1 MKLIQSARAAALLLV
16 AALAACAD
24 APTAAVATAESGTA
38 ALNTYPAPVPS
49 VSNSGGQ
56 ALVSWSA
63 LPDATS
69 YDVVLEISWTYSN
82 RGTGEY
88 DSGVDTVPV
97 GSTTGTSLLHA
108 VGYTGVSF
116 CSTTYG
122 YEIYRERYRY
132 RVTANFAGGTST
144 ATVFAPVADC

>member
-1 MKLIQSARAAALLLV
+1 VKLIRLTRTAALLLV

-24 APTAAVATAESGTA
+24 APTAPVATAEPGEA

-56 ALVSWSA
+56 PLVSWGA
-63 LPDATS
+63 LAGATS
-69 YDVVLEISWTYSN
+69 YDVTLDISWTYSN
-82 RGTGEY
+82 RGTGEW
-88 DSGVDTVPV
+88 DSGTDTSEV

-108 VGYTGVSF
+108 IPYTGVTYCHRS
-116 CSTTYG
+116 YG
-122 YEIYRERYRY
+122 YETYRESWRY

-144 ATVFAPVADC
+144 ATVLAPVAEC

>member
-1 MKLIQSARAAALLLV
+1 MKLIPPARAAALLLV

-24 APTAAVATAESGTA
+24 APTAAVATAEPAS
-38 ALNTYPAPVPS
+38 LNTYPAPVPS

-56 ALVSWSA
+56 PLVSWSA
-63 LPDATS
+63 LSGATS
-69 YDVVLEISWTYSN
+69 YDVTLVISWTYSN

-88 DSGVDTVPV
+88 DSGTYTSAA

-108 VGYTGVSF
+108 IAYTGVTYCNTS
-116 CSTTYG
+116 YG
-122 YEIYRERYRY
+122 YETYRETWRY

-144 ATVFAPVADC
+144 ATVLAPVADC